1 MNVRH
6 GEQVQQVQTV
16 PSTSN
21 SMEKVGIMLVY

>member
-16 PSTSN
+16 LSTSN
-21 SMEKVGIMLVY
+21 RLEKVGIMLV